1 MINKIKT
8 AFAYM
13 IPILLTLLICYFIGM
28 PFREMKSRK
37 LKDLEFENKKLKKEI
52 IDLEREMV
60 FLSNDYDRIYEEN
73 QVFTSIM
80 GAIENEPG
88 GHEILKTLWGE
99 YGNEEE

>member
-1 MINKIKT
+1 
-8 AFAYM
+8 
-13 IPILLTLLICYFIGM
+13 
-28 PFREMKSRK
+28 
-37 LKDLEFENKKLKKEI
+37 
-52 IDLEREMV
+52 MV